1 MTSETRSGKKVL
13 SGKDLLFSSAITLVC
28 CILPLALVMWG
39 WSVTKIPSQIFGN
52 NEDHFRGHVIDPIP
66 ESVELLD
73 VEFDDIIIHPDV
85 AYYFRFLVGR
95 DDLEK
100 IIAYRSL
107 KSADECPVLYSY
119 PPEWW
124 NISPSDDVEAYE
136 YNNSSDGLFITLCYN
151 VSSKT
156 AYYLFSTNW

>member
-1 MTSETRSGKKVL
+1 MTSGTRTRRKTL
-13 SGKDLLFSSAITLVC
+13 SGKDLALSTVITLVF
-28 CILPLALVMWG
+28 CILPLAWAMWC
-39 WSVTKIPSQIFGN
+39 WSVTKIPPQIFGN

-66 ESVELLD
+66 ESVEILD

-85 AYYFRFLVGR
+85 AYYFRFTVSR

-100 IIAYRSL
+100 IIDYRSL
-107 KSADECPVLYSY
+107 KTADECSVSYSY

-124 NISPSDDVEAYE
+124 DVSPSDDVEAYE

-156 AYYLFSTNW
+156 AYYLFSTN